1 MTRLLSILKW
11 SFWFIIFILVLVLI
25 LNNWQPVQFNFYGIY
40 SWTIPL
46 IIMIFMAFVLGVL
59 IGVIYGIGRTLELK
73 FRIKLLKKDLEA
85 LQKTNHKSES
95 E

>member
-25 LNNWQPVQFNFYGIY
+25 LNKWQPVQFNFYGIY

>member
-59 IGVIYGIGRTLELK
+59 IGVIYGIGRTLPP
-73 FRIKLLKKDLEA
+73 KLIALEA
-85 LQKTNHKSES
+85 
-95 E
+95 